1 MKFKFNH
8 NHGYQLNAIDSILS
22 LFESL
27 PKKDAVKDE
36 DSFLQTEGA
45 MVSNPFVDEL
55 RGAGFFDI
63 PVELTQDKNGL
74 PMGDYVQYD
83 DGQMLSGVSPDVWRF
98 PSFSIEMET
107 GTGKTYVYLR
117 TIYRLYHELGFHKF
131 IIVVPSVAIFQG
143 VISAYNALN
152 ADLQHLH
159 GNQKIPL
166 IAYSSDKISLLRDY
180 SESKLPQILLMT
192 IAAFNKKSNNIYR
205 GTEKLAGDKK
215 PFEYIQAAKPII
227 IIDEPQSVDNT
238 DLAKS
243 AIRTLKPI
251 FGLRFSATHRYYQNL
266 LYKLSPAQAA
276 YQNLVKKIQ
285 VVGVDLPESALNAEL
300 ALLGTARE
308 NTGRIYAKVKVIAVG
323 KGKKTL
329 EERNIYQGQDLFEV
343 TGNKDYEEGYIVENI
358 IAEEGQEA
366 VYFENGELLTTQ
378 SLDKAK
384 PAIFRRQIR
393 ETIREHFRLQKRL
406 LKSEIKVLSLFF
418 IDKVANYIGDEE
430 NPKGIIKALFEEE
443 YEKLA
448 KDDAF
453 FSQYEVDDVQG
464 SYFASYKKKGQ
475 TIYVDKEATKAD
487 ERKAEK
493 AAYELIMKDK
503 ARLLTF
509 KNGNQ
514 GTPVA
519 FIFAH
524 SALRE
529 GWDNPNVF
537 QICTLNQSVSNIKKR
552 QEIGRGLRLCV
563 NQKGERIEDK
573 PAQNILTVVANYT
586 YKDYVESLQ
595 KEYDGDKLGGR
606 PPRPTNAKR
615 GDVKINKKLFK
626 LEEFKQFWQKLTKKV
641 NYSIELDTDKFVEE
655 CIHQLDRTSFP
666 EVQINASKGRVDLA
680 ELNISIKEFTAKNEA
695 VLDFVLLQ
703 NSQKH
708 IREEITVNEGITLD
722 RALKKSFYNK
732 LSLQDNVFSGFEVV
746 EIDRDA
752 YDPFVQFK
760 SGKEVTQEIPFRQT
774 LYVVGKSLK
783 LKSEK
788 VEEATFPV
796 FNLIERAA
804 EATNLTR
811 KTINRIFQGLASYNQ
826 KSFIKNPETFASIFI
841 DVVSKILRKYVAE
854 SIKFEVQGPLT
865 PEDFNEQ
872 LEAYFPSTDKKVQK
886 ELIYGGEKALY
897 SKVQIDSEVE
907 RRFVNHRLIPEDKIL
922 VYFKFPN
929 RFRINLP
936 KILGNYNPDWG
947 VIRESDEGDRYLEL
961 VRETKGTLDKEAL
974 RFDHEKH
981 KITCA
986 EKYFA
991 ALGIDYRQVTDQEP
1005 VRWWLPKGDPLENVM
1020 FDGE

>member
-8 NHGYQLNAIDSILS
+8 NHQYQLNAIDSILS
-22 LFESL
+22 LFDDL
-27 PKKDAVKDE
+27 PKKNAIKHR
-36 DSFLQTEGA
+36 DSFLQAEGA
-45 MVSNPFVDEL
+45 TVSNPFVREL
-55 RGAGFFDI
+55 NGTGFFDI
-63 PVELTQDKNGL
+63 PVELMQEKNGL
-74 PMGDYVQYD
+74 PMGDFVQYD
-83 DGQMLSGVSPDVWRF
+83 DGQLLKGVSSDVWRY

-131 IIVVPSVAIFQG
+131 IIIVPSVAIYQG
-143 VISAYNALN
+143 VLSAYNAMS
-152 ADLQHLH
+152 ADLKNLH
-159 GNQKIPL
+159 GNTHIKMVP
-166 IAYSSDKISLLRDY
+166 YSGDKLSVLRGFGEDP
-180 SESKLPQILLMT
+180 LPQILLMT
-192 IAAFNKKSNNIYR
+192 IAAFNKKSNNIYKT
-205 GTEKLAGDKK
+205 TEKLAGDKR
-215 PFEYIQAAKPII
+215 PFEYIQAVKPVLIV
-227 IIDEPQSVDNT
+227 DEPQSVDNT
-238 DLAKS
+238 ELARS
-243 AIRTLKPI
+243 AIRTLHPL
-251 FGLRFSATHRYYQNL
+251 FGLRFSATHRFYQNL
-266 LYKLSPAQAA
+266 IYKLSPAQAA

-300 ALLGTARE
+300 TLLGTARE
-308 NTGRIYAKVKVIAVG
+308 KAGRIYAKVKVIAVN
-323 KGKKTL
+323 KGKKNL
-329 EERNIYQGQDLFEV
+329 EEKNVYQGQDLYQV
-343 TGNKDYEEGYIVENI
+343 TGNKDYEEGYVVENI

-366 VYFENGELLTTQ
+366 VYFENGELLTTG

-393 ETIREHFRLQKRL
+393 ETIREHFRIQKRL
-406 LKSEIKVLSLFF
+406 LRSKIKVLSLFF
-418 IDKVANYIGDEE
+418 IDRVANYIGDEE
-430 NPKGIIKALFEEE
+430 KSKGIIRALFEEE
-443 YEKLA
+443 YEKLR

-453 FSQYEVDDVQG
+453 FSQYDANEVQG

-487 ERKAEK
+487 ERNAEK

-509 KNGNQ
+509 SDGNQ

-563 NQKGERIEDK
+563 NQNGVRIEDK
-573 PAQNILTVVANYT
+573 PEQNILTVVANDS
-586 YKDYVESLQ
+586 YKDYVENLQ
-595 KEYDGDKLGGR
+595 SEYDGDKLGGR

-626 LEEFKQFWQKLTKKV
+626 LDEFKLFWQKLTKKV
-641 NYSIELDTDKFVEE
+641 SYTITLDTKKFIDE
-655 CIHQLDRTSFP
+655 CILQLDKTSYP

-680 ELNISIKEFTAKNEA
+680 ELNITIKEFTGKNEA

-703 NSQKH
+703 NSKQH
-708 IREEITVNEGITLD
+708 IREEITVSEGMTLD
-722 RALKKSFYNK
+722 RALKKSFYDK
-732 LSLQDNVFSGFEVV
+732 YSLEDNVFTGFEVV
-746 EIDRDA
+746 DIDRDA

-760 SGKEVTQEIPFRQT
+760 SGKEVTKEIPFRQT

-783 LKSEK
+783 LKSKK

-811 KTINRIFQGLASYNQ
+811 KTINGIFQGIASYNQ
-826 KSFIKNPETFASIFI
+826 KAFIKNPETFASIFI
-841 DVVSKILRKYVAE
+841 DVISKILRKYVAE
-854 SIKFEVQGPLT
+854 SIKFDVHGELA
-865 PEDFNEQ
+865 PEDFNEK
-872 LEAYFPSTDKKVQK
+872 LEAYFPATDKKVQK
-886 ELIYGGEKALY
+886 ELIYGGEKSLY
-897 SKVQIDSEVE
+897 TKVQIDSEVE
-907 RRFVNHRLIPEDKIL
+907 RRFVNNRLMPEDKIL

-929 RFRINLP
+929 RFKINLP

-947 VIRESDEGDRYLEL
+947 VIRENDEGDRYLEL

-1005 VRWWLPKGDPLENVM
+1005 VRWWLPKGDLLENVM
-1020 FDGE
+1020 F